1 MPHDPQPL
9 LDEFA
14 RRLRALRASAGLSV
28 SDLAREAGVSRRHI
42 TEAEA
47 GRANPSLQK
56 LDALARGL
64 GVGLG
69 RLCDLG
75 GGPRRRT
82 RRIALVGLRGAGK
95 STLGRLLA
103 RRLEVPFVEL
113 DRRVEEAAGIG
124 LAEVFELQGASAF
137 HELEA
142 EALEGVLREGDALV
156 LSTGGSVVESPA
168 TFERLRETCRTV
180 WLRASPEEHYR
191 RVVEQGDRRPMR
203 DRPRAMEEL
212 RELLAARE
220 VEYGRCELRLETE
233 GRRPEELVLD
243 LEERLG

>member
-1 MPHDPQPL
+1 MAHEPQPL
-9 LDEFA
+9 LAEFGE
-14 RRLRALRASAGLSV
+14 RLRGLRQGIGLSV

-64 GVGLG
+64 GVSLG

-82 RRIALVGLRGAGK
+82 RRIALLGLRGAGK

-103 RRLEVPFVEL
+103 RGLEVPFVEL
-113 DRRVEEAAGIG
+113 DKRVEDAAGMR
-124 LAEVFELQGASAF
+124 LAEIFELQGSAAF

-142 EALEGVLREGDALV
+142 EALEGVLGEGDALV
-156 LSTGGSVVESPA
+156 LSTGGSVVESPS
-168 TFERLRETCRTV
+168 TFERLRRTCRTV
-180 WLRASPEEHYR
+180 WLRASPEEHFR
-191 RVVEQGDRRPMR
+191 RVLEQGDGRPMR

-212 RELLAARE
+212 RELLSARE
-220 VEYGRCELRLETE
+220 VEYGRCELHLTTDGRSPQELIRELEA
-233 GRRPEELVLD
+233 
-243 LEERLG
+243 RLG